1 MSGTESYP
9 PPGASGDDSTGPPP
23 PPPGWQPPPPTQPY
37 PAQPYPQ
44 QPYPQPGHAPPGY
57 PLQYPPQYPP
67 QYPGQYPGPYP
78 GPYAPQPGMLGAAHK
93 PGAIALRPLQ
103 LGDMYDA
110 AFRIIRFNPKATVG
124 SAVLV
129 TAVAMLIPVVVT
141 AVLTWSVNLSL
152 DPGSDGF
159 TGAEAAG
166 LVGALGSLLLGTVLQ
181 SLGLILVTG
190 MVAHVTMA
198 AAVGKKLTLGE
209 AWAATAGKRLKL
221 VGLVLLLGLM
231 LILLLA
237 LFVLAWVAGVVALD
251 SGAAIALFLLVSIPA
266 FLLALWWFWI
276 RIYYLP
282 VPALMLEDVGVFG
295 AIERGH
301 ALTRNAFW
309 RVFGIALLTAII
321 TSIAG
326 SMLGVPVTMVM
337 DALLSGGL
345 DSQYAALSLTLVNA
359 VSSVVQAAFVA
370 PFTAAVT
377 SLQYVDQRIRKEAFD
392 VELMTRAGITAQ

>member
-9 PPGASGDDSTGPPP
+9 PPGASGDEPPDRDAAPP

-37 PAQPYPQ
+37 PQPYPQ
-44 QPYPQPGHAPPGY
+44 QPSPQPGYAPPG
-57 PLQYPPQYPP
+57 YPP
-67 QYPGQYPGPYP
+67 QYPGQYAGQYAGPYR
-78 GPYAPQPGMLGAAHK
+78 PQPGMLGAAHK

-237 LFVLAWVAGVVALD
+237 LFVLTWVAGVVALD

-282 VPALMLEDVGVFG
+282 VPALMLEDVGIFG

-301 ALTRNAFW
+301 ALTRNVFW

-337 DALLSGGL
+337 NALLSGGL

-392 VELMTRAGITAQ
+392 VELMTRAGITAR

>member
-9 PPGASGDDSTGPPP
+9 PPGASGDDPPHQGAGQP

-37 PAQPYPQ
+37 PQ
-44 QPYPQPGHAPPGY
+44 QPYPRQSQPGYAPPGY
-57 PLQYPPQYPP
+57 PTRYA
-67 QYPGQYPGPYP
+67 GQYPGPYP
-78 GPYAPQPGMLGAAHK
+78 PQPGMLGAAHK

-159 TGAEAAG
+159 TGTEAAG
-166 LVGALGSLLLGTVLQ
+166 LVGAFGSLLLGTLLQ

-221 VGLVLLLGLM
+221 VGLVFLLGLM
-231 LILLLA
+231 LLLLIA
-237 LFVLAWVAGVVALD
+237 LFVLVWVA
-251 SGAAIALFLLVSIPA
+251 AATTVDGGGLFGFFLVSIPA
-266 FLLALWWFWI
+266 FVAALWWFWI

-301 ALTRNAFW
+301 ALTRNVFW

-345 DSQYAALSLTLVNA
+345 DGQYAALSLTLVNA

>member
-1 MSGTESYP
+1 
-9 PPGASGDDSTGPPP
+9 
-23 PPPGWQPPPPTQPY
+23 
-37 PAQPYPQ
+37 
-44 QPYPQPGHAPPGY
+44 
-57 PLQYPPQYPP
+57 
-67 QYPGQYPGPYP
+67 
-78 GPYAPQPGMLGAAHK
+78 MLGAAHK

-237 LFVLAWVAGVVALD
+237 LFVLTWVAGVVALD

-301 ALTRNAFW
+301 ALTRNVFW

>member
-9 PPGASGDDSTGPPP
+9 PPGASGNEPPDHGAAQP

-37 PAQPYPQ
+37 PQQYPQ
-44 QPYPQPGHAPPGY
+44 QPYPQPGYAAPG
-57 PLQYPPQYPP
+57 YPP

-78 GPYAPQPGMLGAAHK
+78 PQPGMLGAAHK

-231 LILLLA
+231 LVLLIA
-237 LFVLAWVAGVVALD
+237 LFVLTWVAGVVALD

-301 ALTRNAFW
+301 ALTRKVFW

>member
-1 MSGTESYP
+1 
-9 PPGASGDDSTGPPP
+9 
-23 PPPGWQPPPPTQPY
+23 
-37 PAQPYPQ
+37 
-44 QPYPQPGHAPPGY
+44 
-57 PLQYPPQYPP
+57 
-67 QYPGQYPGPYP
+67 
-78 GPYAPQPGMLGAAHK
+78 
-93 PGAIALRPLQ
+93 
-103 LGDMYDA
+103 
-110 AFRIIRFNPKATVG
+110 
-124 SAVLV
+124 
-129 TAVAMLIPVVVT
+129 
-141 AVLTWSVNLSL
+141 
-152 DPGSDGF
+152 
-159 TGAEAAG
+159 
-166 LVGALGSLLLGTVLQ
+166 
-181 SLGLILVTG
+181 
-190 MVAHVTMA
+190 MA

-231 LILLLA
+231 LVLLIA
-237 LFVLAWVAGVVALD
+237 LFVLVWVA
-251 SGAAIALFLLVSIPA
+251 AATTVDGGGLFGFFLVSIPA
-266 FLLALWWFWI
+266 FVAALWWFWI

-301 ALTRNAFW
+301 ALTRNVFW

>member
-1 MSGTESYP
+1 
-9 PPGASGDDSTGPPP
+9 
-23 PPPGWQPPPPTQPY
+23 
-37 PAQPYPQ
+37 
-44 QPYPQPGHAPPGY
+44 
-57 PLQYPPQYPP
+57 
-67 QYPGQYPGPYP
+67 
-78 GPYAPQPGMLGAAHK
+78 MLGAAHK

-231 LILLLA
+231 LVLLIA
-237 LFVLAWVAGVVALD
+237 LFVLTWVAGVVALD

-301 ALTRNAFW
+301 ALTRKVFW

>member
-1 MSGTESYP
+1 
-9 PPGASGDDSTGPPP
+9 
-23 PPPGWQPPPPTQPY
+23 
-37 PAQPYPQ
+37 
-44 QPYPQPGHAPPGY
+44 
-57 PLQYPPQYPP
+57 
-67 QYPGQYPGPYP
+67 
-78 GPYAPQPGMLGAAHK
+78 MLGAAHK

-166 LVGALGSLLLGTVLQ
+166 LVGAFGSLLLGTVLQ

-301 ALTRNAFW
+301 ALTRKVFW

>member
-1 MSGTESYP
+1 MV
-9 PPGASGDDSTGPPP
+9 
-23 PPPGWQPPPPTQPY
+23 
-37 PAQPYPQ
+37 
-44 QPYPQPGHAPPGY
+44 
-57 PLQYPPQYPP
+57 
-67 QYPGQYPGPYP
+67 
-78 GPYAPQPGMLGAAHK
+78 AAHR

-129 TAVAMLIPVVVT
+129 TAIAMLIPVVVT
-141 AVLTWSVNLSL
+141 ALLTYSLNLSL
-152 DPGSDGF
+152 DEGSDLSGD
-159 TGAEAAG
+159 EVAG
-166 LVGALGSLLLGTVLQ
+166 LLGALGSLLLGNILQ

-198 AAVGKKLTLGE
+198 AAIGRKLSLGE

-221 VGLVLLLGLM
+221 VGLVLMLAVMLM
-231 LILLLA
+231 LLIGVFVVLWVVLIVGVDNAGTTLL
-237 LFVLAWVAGVVALD
+237 FM
-251 SGAAIALFLLVSIPA
+251 LLSIPA
-266 FLLALWWFWI
+266 FVTVLWWFWI

-282 VPALMLEDVGVFG
+282 VPALMLEPVGIFG

-301 ALTRNAFW
+301 ALTKNAFW
-309 RVFGIALLTAII
+309 RVFGIALLTTII
-321 TSIAG
+321 TGIAG
-326 SMLGVPVTMVM
+326 SMLGVPVSMVL
-337 DALLSGGL
+337 DAALSGGL
-345 DSQYAALSLTLVNA
+345 DGQYAVLTVTLVNA

-392 VELMTRAGITAQ
+392 VELMTRAGITAS

>member
-9 PPGASGDDSTGPPP
+9 PPGASGDEPPDRDAAPPP
-23 PPPGWQPPPPTQPY
+23 RPGWQPPPPTQPY
-37 PAQPYPQ
+37 PQPYAQPHAQ
-44 QPYPQPGHAPPGY
+44 QPGYAPPGY
-57 PLQYPPQYPP
+57 PPQYPD
-67 QYPGQYPGPYP
+67 QYAGEYAGPYR
-78 GPYAPQPGMLGAAHK
+78 PQPGMLGAAHK

-141 AVLTWSVNLSL
+141 AVLTWSVNLSF

-166 LVGALGSLLLGTVLQ
+166 LIGALGSLLLGTVLQ

-237 LFVLAWVAGVVALD
+237 LFVLTWVAGVVALD

-282 VPALMLEDVGVFG
+282 VPALMLEDVGIFG

-301 ALTRNAFW
+301 ALTRNVFW

-337 DALLSGGL
+337 NALLSGGL

>member
-1 MSGTESYP
+1 MGPAAARLAASTGPRPSRTRSPLPRRTQQPLRDTP
-9 PPGASGDDSTGPPP
+9 PPGHQ
-23 PPPGWQPPPPTQPY
+23 PPGYQ
-37 PAQPYPQ
+37 
-44 QPYPQPGHAPPGY
+44 PPGY
-57 PLQYPPQYPP
+57 PPYPPQ
-67 QYPGQYPGPYP
+67 PYP
-78 GPYAPQPGMLGAAHK
+78 YQPQPGMLGAAHK

-129 TAVAMLIPVVVT
+129 TAVAMLIPVAVT
-141 AVLTWSVNLSL
+141 AVLTWTVNLSL

-159 TGAEAAG
+159 TGEEAAG
-166 LVGALGSLLLGTVLQ
+166 LFGAFGSLLLGSLLQ

-198 AAVGKKLTLGE
+198 AAVGKKLSLGE

-221 VGLVLLLGLM
+221 VGLVLLLGFM
-231 LILLLA
+231 LVLLLA
-237 LFVLAWVAGVVALD
+237 LFILLWVAGVAALD
-251 SGAAIALFLLVSIPA
+251 SPGLIALFLVASIPA

-282 VPALMLEDVGVFG
+282 VPALMLEDVGIFG

-301 ALTRNAFW
+301 ALTQRAFW
-309 RVFGIALLTAII
+309 RIFGIAVLTAII
-321 TSIAG
+321 TAIAG
-326 SMLGVPVTMVM
+326 SMLGVPVSLVM
-337 DALLSGGL
+337 DGLLSGGL
-345 DSQYAALSLTLVNA
+345 DTQYAALTLTLVNA
-359 VSSVVQAAFVA
+359 VTSVVQAAFVA

>member
-9 PPGASGDDSTGPPP
+9 PPGASGDEPPDHGAAPP

-37 PAQPYPQ
+37 PQYPTQPYPQ
-44 QPYPQPGHAPPGY
+44 HPA
-57 PLQYPPQYPP
+57 QYH
-67 QYPGQYPGPYP
+67 GPYP
-78 GPYAPQPGMLGAAHK
+78 PQPGMLGAAHK

-237 LFVLAWVAGVVALD
+237 LFVLTWVAGVVALD

-266 FLLALWWFWI
+266 FMLALWWFWI

-282 VPALMLEDVGVFG
+282 VPALMLEDVGIFG

-301 ALTRNAFW
+301 ALTRNVFW

>member
-9 PPGASGDDSTGPPP
+9 PPGASGDEPPDRDAAPP

-37 PAQPYPQ
+37 PQ
-44 QPYPQPGHAPPGY
+44 QPSPQPGYAPPGY
-57 PLQYPPQYPP
+57 PPQYPD
-67 QYPGQYPGPYP
+67 QYAGQYAGPYR
-78 GPYAPQPGMLGAAHK
+78 PQPGMLGAAHK

-237 LFVLAWVAGVVALD
+237 LFVLTWVAGVVALD

-282 VPALMLEDVGVFG
+282 VPALMLEDVGIFG

-301 ALTRNAFW
+301 ALTRNVFW

-337 DALLSGGL
+337 NALLSGGL

>member
-1 MSGTESYP
+1 VSGTESYP
-9 PPGASGDDSTGPPP
+9 PPGASGDEPPDRDAAPP

-37 PAQPYPQ
+37 PQPYPQ
-44 QPYPQPGHAPPGY
+44 QPSPQPGYAPPG
-57 PLQYPPQYPP
+57 YPP
-67 QYPGQYPGPYP
+67 QYPGQYAGQYAGPYR
-78 GPYAPQPGMLGAAHK
+78 PQPGMLGAAHK

-237 LFVLAWVAGVVALD
+237 LFVLTWVAGVVALD

-282 VPALMLEDVGVFG
+282 VPALMLEDVGIFG

-301 ALTRNAFW
+301 ALTRNVFW

-337 DALLSGGL
+337 NALLSGGL

-392 VELMTRAGITAQ
+392 VELMTRAGITAR

>member
-1 MSGTESYP
+1 VSGTESYP
-9 PPGASGDDSTGPPP
+9 PPGASGNEPPDHGAAQP
-23 PPPGWQPPPPTQPY
+23 PPPGRQAPPPTPPHPPQPY
-37 PAQPYPQ
+37 PP
-44 QPYPQPGHAPPGY
+44 QPYPQPGDAPPGH
-57 PLQYPPQYPP
+57 PPQYPPQSAP
-67 QYPGQYPGPYP
+67 QYPGQYPGPY
-78 GPYAPQPGMLGAAHK
+78 APQPGTLGAAHK

-159 TGAEAAG
+159 TGSEAAG
-166 LVGALGSLLLGTVLQ
+166 LVGAGGSLLLGTLLQ

-231 LILLLA
+231 LILLIA
-237 LFVLAWVAGVVALD
+237 LFVLTWVAGVVALD

-301 ALTRNAFW
+301 ALTRKVFW

-359 VSSVVQAAFVA
+359 VSSVVKAAFVA

-377 SLQYVDQRIRKEAFD
+377 SLQYIDQRIRKEAFD

>member
-1 MSGTESYP
+1 VSGTESYP
-9 PPGASGDDSTGPPP
+9 PPGASGDDPPHQGAGQP

-37 PAQPYPQ
+37 PQ
-44 QPYPQPGHAPPGY
+44 QPYPRQSQPGYAPAGY
-57 PLQYPPQYPP
+57 PTRYA
-67 QYPGQYPGPYP
+67 GQYPGPYP
-78 GPYAPQPGMLGAAHK
+78 PQPCMLGAAHK

-159 TGAEAAG
+159 TGTEAAG
-166 LVGALGSLLLGTVLQ
+166 LVGAFGSLLLGTLLQ

-231 LILLLA
+231 LVLLIA
-237 LFVLAWVAGVVALD
+237 LFVLVWVA
-251 SGAAIALFLLVSIPA
+251 AATTVDGGGLFGFFLVSIPA
-266 FLLALWWFWI
+266 FVAALWWFWI

-301 ALTRNAFW
+301 ALTRNVFW

>member
-9 PPGASGDDSTGPPP
+9 PPGASGDEPPDHGAAQP

-37 PAQPYPQ
+37 PQQYPQ
-44 QPYPQPGHAPPGY
+44 QPYPQPGYAAPG
-57 PLQYPPQYPP
+57 YPPQYPA
-67 QYPGQYPGPYP
+67 QYPGPYP
-78 GPYAPQPGMLGAAHK
+78 PQPGMLGAAHK

-231 LILLLA
+231 LVLLIA
-237 LFVLAWVAGVVALD
+237 LFVLIWVAGVVALD

-301 ALTRNAFW
+301 ALTRKVFW

>member
-1 MSGTESYP
+1 VSGTESYP
-9 PPGASGDDSTGPPP
+9 PPGASGDEPPDRDAAPP

-37 PAQPYPQ
+37 PQPYAQPHAQ
-44 QPYPQPGHAPPGY
+44 QPGYAPPGY
-57 PLQYPPQYPP
+57 PPQYPD
-67 QYPGQYPGPYP
+67 QYAGEYAGPYR
-78 GPYAPQPGMLGAAHK
+78 PQPGMLGAAHK

-237 LFVLAWVAGVVALD
+237 LFVLTWVAGVVALD

-282 VPALMLEDVGVFG
+282 VPALMLEDVGIFG

-301 ALTRNAFW
+301 ALTRNVFW

-337 DALLSGGL
+337 NALLSGGL

>member
-1 MSGTESYP
+1 MSGTEYP
-9 PPGASGDDSTGPPP
+9 PPGASGEEPPPPGWPP
-23 PPPGWQPPPPTQPY
+23 PPPGWQPPATT
-37 PAQPYPQ
+37 QPYPQ
-44 QPYPQPGHAPPGY
+44 QPYPQPGLP
-57 PLQYPPQYPP
+57 
-67 QYPGQYPGPYP
+67 
-78 GPYAPQPGMLGAAHK
+78 PGMLGAAHK

-103 LGDMYDA
+103 LGDIYDA
-110 AFRIIRFNPKATVG
+110 AFRIIRFNPQATVG

-129 TAVAMLIPVVVT
+129 TAVAMLIPVAVT
-141 AVLTWSVNLSL
+141 AFLTWSVNLSL

-159 TGAEAAG
+159 TGAETAG
-166 LVGALGSLLLGTVLQ
+166 LIGALGSWVLGSLLQ
-181 SLGLILVTG
+181 SLGLVLVTG

-231 LILLLA
+231 LVLLLA
-237 LFVLAWVAGVVALD
+237 FIVLVWVAGVVVLD

-266 FLLALWWFWI
+266 ALAALWWFWI
-276 RIYYLP
+276 RLYYLP
-282 VPALMLEDVGVFG
+282 VPALMLEDVGIFG

-301 ALTRNAFW
+301 ALTKRAFW
-309 RVFGIALLTAII
+309 RVFGIAVLTAIV
-321 TSIAG
+321 TAIAG
-326 SMLGVPVTMVM
+326 SILGVPVTLVM
-337 DALLSGGL
+337 EALLNGGL
-345 DSQYAALSLTLVNA
+345 DAQYATLSFAIVNA

>member
-1 MSGTESYP
+1 VSGTESYP
-9 PPGASGDDSTGPPP
+9 PPGASGDDPPHQGAGQP

-37 PAQPYPQ
+37 PQ
-44 QPYPQPGHAPPGY
+44 QPYPRQSQPGYAPPGY
-57 PLQYPPQYPP
+57 PTRYA
-67 QYPGQYPGPYP
+67 GQYPGPYP
-78 GPYAPQPGMLGAAHK
+78 PQPGMLGAAHK

-159 TGAEAAG
+159 TGTEAAG
-166 LVGALGSLLLGTVLQ
+166 LVGAFGSLLLGTLLQ

-231 LILLLA
+231 LVLLIA
-237 LFVLAWVAGVVALD
+237 LFVLVWVA
-251 SGAAIALFLLVSIPA
+251 AATTVDGGGLFGFFLVSIPA
-266 FLLALWWFWI
+266 FVAALWWFWI

-301 ALTRNAFW
+301 ALTRNVFW

>member
-1 MSGTESYP
+1 VSGTESYP
-9 PPGASGDDSTGPPP
+9 PPGASGNEPPDHGAAQP
-23 PPPGWQPPPPTQPY
+23 PPPGWQPPPPTQPHPQQY
-37 PAQPYPQ
+37 PK
-44 QPYPQPGHAPPGY
+44 QPYPQPGYAAPG
-57 PLQYPPQYPP
+57 YPPQYPP
-67 QYPGQYPGPYP
+67 QYPAQYPGQYP
-78 GPYAPQPGMLGAAHK
+78 PQPGMLGAAHK

-166 LVGALGSLLLGTVLQ
+166 LVGAGGSLLLGTLLQ

-231 LILLLA
+231 LVLLIA
-237 LFVLAWVAGVVALD
+237 LFVLTWVAGVVALD

-282 VPALMLEDVGVFG
+282 VPALMLEDVVVFG

-301 ALTRNAFW
+301 ALTRKVFW

>member
-1 MSGTESYP
+1 
-9 PPGASGDDSTGPPP
+9 
-23 PPPGWQPPPPTQPY
+23 
-37 PAQPYPQ
+37 
-44 QPYPQPGHAPPGY
+44 
-57 PLQYPPQYPP
+57 
-67 QYPGQYPGPYP
+67 
-78 GPYAPQPGMLGAAHK
+78 MLGAAHK

-237 LFVLAWVAGVVALD
+237 LFVLTWVAGVVALD

-282 VPALMLEDVGVFG
+282 VPALMLEDVGIFG

-301 ALTRNAFW
+301 ALTRNVFW

-337 DALLSGGL
+337 NALLSGGL

>member
-1 MSGTESYP
+1 M
-9 PPGASGDDSTGPPP
+9 
-23 PPPGWQPPPPTQPY
+23 
-37 PAQPYPQ
+37 
-44 QPYPQPGHAPPGY
+44 
-57 PLQYPPQYPP
+57 
-67 QYPGQYPGPYP
+67 
-78 GPYAPQPGMLGAAHK
+78 GAAHK

-103 LGDMYDA
+103 LGDIYDA
-110 AFRIIRFNPKATVG
+110 AFRIIRFNPQATVG

-159 TGAEAAG
+159 TGEEAAG
-166 LVGALGSLLLGTVLQ
+166 LVGALGSWVLGSLLQ

-198 AAVGKKLTLGE
+198 AAVGRKLTLGE

-231 LILLLA
+231 LVLLVA
-237 LFVLAWVAGVVALD
+237 LFVLTWVAVVMVLD
-251 SGAAIALFLLVSIPA
+251 SGAAIALFFLVSVPA
-266 FLLALWWFWI
+266 FAAALWWFWI

-282 VPALMLEDVGVFG
+282 VPALMLEQVGVFG

-301 ALTRNAFW
+301 ALTRKAFW
-309 RVFGIALLTAII
+309 RVFGIALLTAIVAA
-321 TSIAG
+321 IAG
-326 SMLGVPVTMVM
+326 SILGVPVTLVM
-337 DALLSGGL
+337 EALLSGGL
-345 DSQYAALSLTLVNA
+345 DSQYAALSFSLVNA

>member
-9 PPGASGDDSTGPPP
+9 PPGASGDEPPDHGAAQP

-37 PAQPYPQ
+37 PQQYPQ
-44 QPYPQPGHAPPGY
+44 QPYPQPGYAAPG
-57 PLQYPPQYPP
+57 YPPQYPA
-67 QYPGQYPGPYP
+67 QYPGPYP
-78 GPYAPQPGMLGAAHK
+78 PQPGMLGAAHK

-231 LILLLA
+231 LVLLIA
-237 LFVLAWVAGVVALD
+237 LFVLTWVAGVVALD

-301 ALTRNAFW
+301 ALTRKVFW